1 MKGRK
6 LLAAAFIAATYFST
20 AHAAWEKVRM
30 PEVNEGIIEMEFANA
45 GLGFALVAEE
55 YSPYNFF
62 VYRNGAWTLERLPG
76 MFLGYAE
83 DISLLNSGYG
93 WVVGIH
99 GGMDWALYTARS
111 YGGGRWEKTSNPYQ
125 TGNYPGDY
133 AAVSVAAVED
143 VWVLNRDVNG
153 FLHYKDGVW
162 EELRNVLPAELGVP
176 REVCFVN
183 ENDGWVSGSGGFA
196 HYVNGEWKYV
206 PGRYAYRL
214 DFTAPDDGW
223 AVDYIGAGAVLH
235 CNGSSWQVAAY
246 VPGYSAYD
254 VSFCDRNNGWALFN
268 ASGKPIRL
276 FKYNSGIW
284 REVKPPDDNS
294 IGYPCSLSALEAR
307 FLGSRF
313 VKSQSRERY
322 TWHWD
327 TEPNVEPTSLG
338 HIKAIFK

>member
-1 MKGRK
+1 VGTRIIAIAF
-6 LLAAAFIAATYFST
+6 LLGASVNPAQ
-20 AHAAWEKVRM
+20 AAWEKVRM
-30 PEVNEGIIEMEFANA
+30 PEVNERIIEMEFANA
-45 GLGFALVAEE
+45 GLGYALVAEE
-55 YSPYNFF
+55 YSPYNFL

-143 VWVLNRDVNG
+143 VWILNRDVKG

-162 EELRNVLPAELGVP
+162 EELRNVLPAELGVA
-176 REVCFVN
+176 REVFFVN

-206 PGRYAYRL
+206 PGRYAHRL

-223 AVDYIGAGAVLH
+223 AVDHIGGGAVLH
-235 CNGSSWQVAAY
+235 YNGSSWQVAAY
-246 VPGYSAYD
+246 VPGYKAYD
-254 VSFCDRNNGWALFN
+254 VSFFDRNNGWADFYK
-268 ASGKPIRL
+268 SGAKPAHRI
-276 FKYNSGIW
+276 FKYESALW
-284 REVKPPDDNS
+284 REVNPPGEYGVW
-294 IGYPCSLSALEAR
+294 IPCSASATDAW
-307 FLGSRF
+307 FLGSEDN
-313 VKSQSRERY
+313 KY
-322 TWHWD
+322 ITWHWY

-338 HIKAIFK
+338 RIKAIFK